1 MCLTAGRVVPATVVN
16 HIVPLAHG
24 GSDHD
29 DNTEN
34 LCREHDLEVTA
45 RQFGHDSTAGKRGV
59 DASGRPI
66 GRDHPWSAARGRLG
80 RDPGGGSDL

>member
-1 MCLTAGRVVPATVVN
+1 MCLAQDRAVEATVVN

-24 GSDHD
+24 GSDRD

-45 RQFGHDSTAGKRGV
+45 RQFGHDSRAGTRGV
-59 DASGRPI
+59 DSAGRPV
-66 GRDHPWSAARGRLG
+66 GRDHPWSAARGAG
-80 RDPGGGSDL
+80 RPTPGGGSKV